1 MYTDWTPVD
10 FAYPLVTPVAE
21 VLDQITPRPYR
32 PYKPGRYQSA
42 SIFAR
47 TWRVLTHQL
56 ADDFELFHSVT
67 MGIRQMDWQSW
78 VEVSAPRSEPLKTS
92 ITHACSHTPT
102 VGPL

>member
-21 VLDQITPRPYR
+21 VLDHITPRPYR

-42 SIFAR
+42 SIYAR
-47 TWRVLTHQL
+47 TWRVLAHQL

-78 VEVSAPRSEPLKTS
+78 VEVGAPRSEPHKIS